1 MDSIL
6 DIVANPKMYSF
17 MDGYNGYNR
26 IKVAKENKE
35 NSTFI
40 LEWGA
45 YAYNV
50 MPFNSCNAPITFQK
64 IVIQPLNKS

>member
-1 MDSIL
+1 
-6 DIVANPKMYSF
+6 